1 MISKPMVRWLLVALA
16 LLFAVPALADDVPR
30 LKQRPNAIVDPDDDD
45 YGDSKVTIC
54 GKDGTIAP
62 PSSRGRRQNAGLS
75 GRSSSND
82 LFSESARQREA
93 VWRRERGAARDLQ
106 LNIDQVIHEERSR
119 RTRKGEM
126 TRRERA
132 VLDSL
137 RDRHREVQEHEMD
150 HFVTGS
156 PYTRAPEYWCVTGPD
171 DKMYAI
177 GGITPM
183 DVSPIPGDIAGTLS
197 KYRKLKRAAL
207 APHQPSDVD
216 EMLAKEL
223 DRAIARFEAERTNR
237 LAQPA
242 PRR

>member
-1 MISKPMVRWLLVALA
+1 MVRWLLAALA
-16 LLFAVPALADDVPR
+16 LSLAVPSLADDVPR
-30 LKQRPNAIVDPDDDD
+30 LKQRPNAIVDPDDDQ

-62 PSSRGRRQNAGLS
+62 PSSRGPRQDAGLS

-93 VWRRERGAARDLQ
+93 VWRRERDAARDLQ
-106 LNIDQVIHEERSR
+106 LTIDQIIHEELSR

-137 RDRHREVQEHEMD
+137 RDRHRDVQDHEMD
-150 HFVTGS
+150 HFTTGS
-156 PYTRAPEYWCVTGPD
+156 PYTHAPQYWCVTGPD
-171 DKMYAI
+171 DKMYAV

-183 DVSPIPGDIAGTLS
+183 DVSPIPGDIPGTLN

-207 APHQPSDVD
+207 APHHPSDVD
-216 EMLAKEL
+216 ETLAKEL
-223 DRAIARFEAERTNR
+223 DRAIARFEAMR
-237 LAQPA
+237 AQSK
-242 PRR
+242 R

>member
-1 MISKPMVRWLLVALA
+1 MVRWLLVALA

-106 LNIDQVIHEERSR
+106 LDIDQVIHEERSR
-119 RTRKGEM
+119 RTRNSEL

-132 VLDSL
+132 LLDHL
-137 RDRHREVQEHEMD
+137 RSRHREVQEHEME
-150 HFVTGS
+150 HYETGR
-156 PYTRAPEYWCVTGPD
+156 PHTGAPEYWCVTGPD
-171 DKMYAI
+171 EKMYAV
-177 GGITPM
+177 GGITPF
-183 DVSPIPGDIAGTLS
+183 DVTPIRGDIPATLR
-197 KYRKLKRAAL
+197 KYRTLKRAAL

-223 DRAIARFEAERTNR
+223 DRAIANFEAERTNR